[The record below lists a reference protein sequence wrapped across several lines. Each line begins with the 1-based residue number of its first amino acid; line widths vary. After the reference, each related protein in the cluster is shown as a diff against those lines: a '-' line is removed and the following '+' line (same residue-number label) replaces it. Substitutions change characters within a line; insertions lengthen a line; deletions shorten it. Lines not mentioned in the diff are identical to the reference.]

1 MKLLKTLVALC
12 IASAL
17 PVVLAAAAPTL
28 PTPAFLKGA
37 SDVRALQDGAW
48 LALHKQSVRLIDAQ
62 GQERARITLR
72 AKHLDARPL
81 VGGALAVV
89 LDADTQRTLALQVDL
104 KTMALTSSVV
114 LESPAFTV
122 EALCLYRDAQGLNQV
137 FLVGA
142 EGLAQQWVLGNA
154 PTNAARLVRNLAL
167 TPGAQSC
174 AVDDADNRLRVQIE
188 GGGAWA
194 YRADAEGK
202 FTGGVVPT
210 TQKRDVKG
218 APMAAPPLPIVQAR
232 VQTDSVARF
241 GDAADD
247 PAIWIHSTDASRS
260 RVLGTNK
267 KQGLLVYDL
276 TGKQQQLLEVGRINN
291 VDVRQR
297 VQLGTQALDL
307 AVATQRDDLSVVVFA
322 IDPEGQVREHSRIP
336 TGLKDIYGICLY
348 QPPSG
353 GLEVFVNDKDG
364 TYQRYT
370 LGEAAGKLTH
380 ALVQTFKVATQPEA
394 CVADD
399 AAQRLFIGEEKR
411 GVWVMD
417 LAQPVQTAP
426 KLVMAL
432 PVGGLLHADTEGLGL
447 YKSPQGSYLVV
458 SSQGNNSYV
467 VTDATPPYRVRGAF
481 RIGMNQALGIDGTSE
496 TDGLEVTSSALGA
509 AFPKGMLVV
518 QDGYKRLPD
527 GPQNFKLVAWEDI
540 AAALKLP

>member
-1 MKLLKTLVALC
+1 MKLLKTLVALG

-17 PVVLAAAAPTL
+17 PALAVPAL
-28 PTPAFLKGA
+28 PNPAFLKGA
-37 SDVRALQDGAW
+37 NEVRALQDGAW
-48 LALHKQSVRLIDAQ
+48 LALQKQSLRLIDAR
-62 GQERARITLR
+62 GQERARIDLR
-72 AKHLDARPL
+72 GKHLDARPV
-81 VGGALAVV
+81 VGGALAIV
-89 LDADTQRTLALQVDL
+89 LDADTHRTVALQVDL
-104 KTMALTSSVV
+104 KTMTLTSNVAV
-114 LESPAFTV
+114 ESPAFNV
-122 EALCLYRDAQGLNQV
+122 EALCLYRDAQGFNQV
-137 FLVGA
+137 FLVGS
-142 EGLAQQWVLGNA
+142 EGLAQQWVLGNLQA
-154 PTNAARLVRNLAL
+154 AQPARLVRNLAL
-167 TPGAQSC
+167 APSAESC
-174 AVDDADNRLRVQIE
+174 TVDDVNHRVRVQLE
-188 GGGAWA
+188 GGGAWV

-202 FTGGVVPT
+202 FTGWFVNT
-210 TQKRDVKG
+210 TQKRNGKG
-218 APMAAPPLPIVQAR
+218 SAMAEPPLPIVQAR
-232 VQTDSVARF
+232 VQTESMARF

-247 PAIWIHSTDASRS
+247 PAIWIHPTDTSRS

-276 TGKQQQLLEVGRINN
+276 AGKQQQLLEVGRINN

-297 VQLGTQALDL
+297 VQFGTQALDL

-336 TGLKDIYGICLY
+336 TGLRDIYGICLY
-348 QPPSG
+348 QPPAG

-364 TYQRYT
+364 TYQRYA
-370 LGEAAGKLTH
+370 LGQADGKLTH

-426 KLVMAL
+426 KLVMVL

-447 YKSPQGSYLVV
+447 YKSQQGSYLVV

-467 VTDATPPYRVRGAF
+467 VTDAAPPYRVRGAF
-481 RIGMNQALGIDGTSE
+481 RIGMNLELGIDGASE
-496 TDGLEVTSSALGA
+496 TDGLEVTSTALGA
-509 AFPKGMLVV
+509 TFPKGMLVV
-518 QDGYKRLPD
+518 QDGYKRLPN
-527 GPQNFKLVAWEDI
+527 GAQNFKLVAWEDI

>member
-1 MKLLKTLVALC
+1 MKLLNTLVALG
-12 IASAL
+12 IASAIS
-17 PVVLAAAAPTL
+17 AAQAAPSL

-37 SDVRALQDGAW
+37 NEVRALQDGTW
-48 LALHKQSVRLIDAQ
+48 LALHKQSVRLIDAR

-72 AKHLDARPL
+72 SKHLDARPAP
-81 VGGALAVV
+81 GGALAVV
-89 LDADTQRTLALQVDL
+89 LDADTQRTMALQVDL
-104 KTMALTSSVV
+104 KNMALTSSLA
-114 LESPAFTV
+114 LESPAFNV
-122 EALCLYRDAQGLNQV
+122 EAMCLYRDEQGLDQV
-137 FLVGA
+137 FLVGS
-142 EGLAQQWVLGNA
+142 EGLSQQWVLSSGQ
-154 PTNAARLVRNLAL
+154 AARLVRNMAL
-167 TPGAQSC
+167 PPGAQSC
-174 AVDDADNRLRVQIE
+174 AVDDATHRLLVQLE
-188 GGGAWA
+188 SGGAWA

-202 FTGGVVPT
+202 LTSVVVQPKQRNRKGVAIAPAPVNPT
-210 TQKRDVKG
+210 
-218 APMAAPPLPIVQAR
+218 LPIVQAR
-232 VQTDSVARF
+232 VQTESMARF

-247 PAIWIHSTDASRS
+247 PALWIHPTDASRS

-276 TGKQQQLLEVGRINN
+276 AGKQQQFLEVGRINN

-297 VQLGTQALDL
+297 VRLGAQEIDL

-322 IDPEGQVREHSRIP
+322 IDPDGQVREHSRIP

-348 QPPSG
+348 QPRAG

-364 TYQRYT
+364 TYQRYA
-370 LGEAAGKLTH
+370 LGHADGKLSG
-380 ALVQTFKVATQPEA
+380 ALVQTFKVASQPEA

-417 LAQPVQTAP
+417 LAVSVQTPP

-432 PVGGLLHADTEGLGL
+432 PVGGVLHADTEGLGL
-447 YKSPQGSYLVV
+447 FKGQQGSYLVV

-467 VTDATPPYRVRGAF
+467 VLDAAPPYRVRGAF
-481 RIGMNQALGIDGTSE
+481 RIGMNLALGIDGTSE
-496 TDGLEVTSSALGA
+496 TDGLEVTSTPLGA

-527 GPQNFKLVAWEDI
+527 GAQNFKLVAWEDI
-540 AAALKLP
+540 AAALKLQ